1 MTIQVQS
8 EEFTSVGKNVIVP
21 GWTEMM
27 PWKQID
33 IKDVPNLKKGDTVK
47 IISVNLNYFYNSFNN
62 I

>member
-1 MTIQVQS
+1 
-8 EEFTSVGKNVIVP
+8 VIKA

-47 IISVNLNYFYNSFNN
+47 IVSVIIFK
-62 I
+62 